1 MKNNPWDVGSIQA
14 FWHLKCPE
22 CTFFTAE
29 ENYFENHAVANHPL
43 SAVFFEK
50 TKTIRSNEGNI
61 KEEIVDNFDHIIVGD
76 IKKEPSEIIND
87 AKNDPFDLSGPQY
100 LIHQERENLTIKV
113 DPSSLLYTEESE
125 PKTEPNEQK
134 SELQIPFMQNTTCNY
149 CNKTFPCPSSRK
161 SHMVACA
168 IETEK
173 RYQSKKNN
181 KKQYRKHDNAKGN
194 HYCSNCGKTFQFLSK
209 LKSHTVSC
217 AKKKVNKPNTGPIQN
232 QSNLATARSAWND
245 SWTSTLEQSSP

>member
-43 SAVFFEK
+43 SAVLFEK
-50 TKTIRSNEGNI
+50 TKTFRSNEVNI
-61 KEEIVDNFDHIIVGD
+61 KEEIVDSFDHVIVGD

-87 AKNDPFDLSGPQY
+87 AKNDPFDTSDPQY
-100 LIHQERENLTIKV
+100 SIHQERENLTISV
-113 DPSSLLYTEESE
+113 DPSLLCSEESEPME
-125 PKTEPNEQK
+125 PKTEPNEQ
-134 SELQIPFMQNTTCNY
+134 SELQIPFIPENEYKSQNTTCNY

-181 KKQYRKHDNAKGN
+181 KKQYRKLDSAKGN
-194 HYCSNCGKTFQFLSK
+194 HCCSNCGKTFQFLSK
-209 LKSHTVSC
+209 LKSHMVSC
-217 AKKKVNKPNTGPIQN
+217 DKTKKHKHF
-232 QSNLATARSAWND
+232 
-245 SWTSTLEQSSP
+245 SSCD